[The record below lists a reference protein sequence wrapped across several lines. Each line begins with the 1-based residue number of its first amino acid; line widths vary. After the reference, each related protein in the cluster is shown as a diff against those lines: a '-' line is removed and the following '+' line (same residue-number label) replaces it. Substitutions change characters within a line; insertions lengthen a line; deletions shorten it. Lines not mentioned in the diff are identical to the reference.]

1 MIIDIKEELG
11 LPASA
16 DMYNTEAQGWE
27 EPLVNGNQS
36 EPPVNDDNYVG
47 SPGQIFCNC
56 VKDMLMHSCVP

>member
-11 LPASA
+11 LSASA
-16 DMYNTEAQGWE
+16 DMYNTEAQE

-36 EPPVNDDNYVG
+36 EPPVNDDDYVG

-56 VKDMLMHSCVP
+56 VRDMLMHRCVP